1 MWPAGFDVTLDQ
13 ALQLG
18 RKYTMRRKHRP
29 LFAAVLGLAWSLA
42 VIAAPHAGPPEVA
55 ADSPEIAGLRLGM
68 TPDEV
73 LAVLQAH
80 RPQLEIRQINMQL
93 TARDARRRNVTV
105 GEFLGEINA
114 TRLPNHL
121 RGERDP
127 MLYINVVF
135 PGPPAEPRA
144 IFIAHM
150 LQYPQGEGPAFGGV
164 VESIEERH
172 GEPRFTENDG
182 RTYRALWRAAEPAVS
197 TGEMQR
203 YASQAGPRINGLDV
217 AMGGGLH
224 NLLPIKLGGAQ
235 RTPPGPHLGYQV
247 STTQGSVFRISSY
260 LSDDAVR
267 IERMKAETADYATGG
282 GRQQARQESPAAE
295 AARPID
301 ALGVLWSWYRLSG
314 TTPDFE
320 EMAKRLRRVEQA
332 GEFDRD
338 RILAAEA
345 ADLQAAFQAFD
356 HRGPFTV
363 SVQTRLDYL
372 EDREQVAIQFFEP
385 GRVLPF
391 DPFVQRIDGREH
403 RLSMMA
409 QYGDRYQRRLAI
421 TNREAARYVPLP
433 RDQARMFATPQG
445 WRPQAGIMELTFRL
459 RGAVPASGAA
469 SGSMLLAQV
478 ESMRLAPG
486 GQWAQTRQAQAQAWP
501 FGDAIAVAAGG
512 EFVRNL
518 DDMLVLHAYHKL
530 RNEPIDF
537 AALASTTIYVNSVAF
552 FDRETAQRAEAA
564 RLQAGFDAVDP
575 RGTYAMTATARLEY
589 ELDQERFRVSI
600 FAPDSSMTF
609 QPLRG
614 LPLVPAQTRTLPLN
628 LRRNYLLQF
637 TNADALRYVALPR
650 DRAARIDGVGQRGFV
665 QGPAEL
671 VVRFVGTGDPVP
683 GSRGGNVLRAE
694 VISVSYAQLGL
705 P

>member
-1 MWPAGFDVTLDQ
+1 MWPAGFDVTLDL
-13 ALQLG
+13 ALHLG
-18 RKYTMRRKHRP
+18 RNYSMRRKHHP
-29 LFAAVLGLAWSLA
+29 LFAVVLGLAWSLA
-42 VIAAPHAGPPEVA
+42 VTAAPHAGTPEVA
-55 ADSPEIAGLRLGM
+55 ADAPEIAGLRLGM

-73 LAVLQAH
+73 IAVLQAH
-80 RPQLEIRQINMQL
+80 RPQLEIRQINMQQS
-93 TARDARRRNVTV
+93 ARDARGRNVVV

-127 MLYINVVF
+127 MLYFNVVF

-144 IFIAHM
+144 IFVAHM
-150 LQYPQGEGPAFGGV
+150 LEHPQGLGPSLDRV
-164 VESIEERH
+164 VGEIEDRH
-172 GEPRFTENDG
+172 GEPRFKESDG
-182 RTYRALWRAAEPAVS
+182 RIYSALWRAEEPAVS

-203 YASQAGPRINGLDV
+203 YASQAGSRAQGLNS
-217 AMGGGLH
+217 AMAGRLH
-224 NLLPIKLGGAQ
+224 NVLPIRLGGAD

-247 STTQGSVFRISSY
+247 NTARGTVVRIAAY
-260 LSDDAVR
+260 LSDDPAR
-267 IERMKAETADYATGG
+267 IEQMKADTAAHATGG
-282 GRQQARQESPAAE
+282 GQQQAREESPATGT
-295 AARPID
+295 ARPID
-301 ALGVLWSWYRLSG
+301 ALGVLWSYYKLSG

-332 GEFDRD
+332 GDFDRD
-338 RILAAEA
+338 RVLAAEA
-345 ADLQAAFQAFD
+345 AELQAAFQAFD
-356 HRGPFTV
+356 HSGPFTV
-363 SVQTRLDYL
+363 NVQTRLDYL

-433 RDQARMFATPQG
+433 RDRARMFATPQG
-445 WRPQAGIMELTFRL
+445 WSPQAAIMEITLRL
-459 RGAVPASGAA
+459 EGAVPGSGAA

-478 ESMRLAPG
+478 ESIRLTPG
-486 GQWAQTRQAQAQAWP
+486 GQARQARQTQAQAWP

-512 EFVRNL
+512 EFVRNI

-537 AALASTTIYVNSVAF
+537 AALAGTTIYVNSVDF
-552 FDRETAQRAEAA
+552 FDREDAQRAEAA

-637 TNADALRYVALPR
+637 TNADALRYVGLPR

-665 QGPAEL
+665 QGPAEI

-694 VISVSYAQLGL
+694 VISVSYTQLGL